1 MSDTVVGDTVVGDTS
16 VMDTVV
22 GDTVVGNTVVC
33 DTVVGNRR
41 PSMMESMKEFYTEK
55 SNDQD
60 FNQKVNVALTLLL
73 EMYRV
78 IMGSLLILMVPQ
90 GCGDHICDI
99 NDNIERTGTLDYVG
113 LATNFATLASMLV
126 LYYIEVK
133 RENKMINYLEVNP
146 AKPRDNK
153 SVGEAL
159 ELLAE
164 DKKNKILSYDNYY
177 CNAGYFSIGL
187 FTLNAIFSSLCIFQH
202 YLDSK
207 TTTVL
212 LTNILFMGSK
222 LADVITT
229 VKTDKNIFYS
239 AYLKRKVQYNDVDPD
254 KLLVEGLPD
263 AENAIETDPMVEN
276 DTMVY
281 RDIVVEIIDNSK
293 PVSNQNSTDKNMMP
307 IY

>member
-1 MSDTVVGDTVVGDTS
+1 MAINHES
-16 VMDTVV
+16 
-22 GDTVVGNTVVC
+22 NE
-33 DTVVGNRR
+33 RQL
-41 PSMMESMKEFYTEK
+41 SMMERMKQFYEEK

-90 GCGDHICDI
+90 GCDDHICDI
-99 NDNIERTGTLDYVG
+99 NDNIERTGIIDYVG
-113 LATNFATLASMLV
+113 LTTNFSTLAAMCG

-146 AKPRDNK
+146 SKPRDDK

-159 ELLAE
+159 ELLDE
-164 DKKNKILSYDNYY
+164 DKKNNILSYDHYY

-187 FTLNAIFSSLCIFQH
+187 FILNAIFSSICIFQN

-254 KLLVEGLPD
+254 KLKCSIEADSD
-263 AENAIETDPMVEN
+263 AETIEVSTITVNNIEIFKGVKD
-276 DTMVY
+276 
-281 RDIVVEIIDNSK
+281 DISDF
-293 PVSNQNSTDKNMMP
+293 NQNNAEDNRAPEQDS
-307 IY
+307 

>member
-1 MSDTVVGDTVVGDTS
+1 MSDTVVDDKVVS
-16 VMDTVV
+16 E
-22 GDTVVGNTVVC
+22 
-33 DTVVGNRR
+33 RR
-41 PSMMESMKEFYTEK
+41 PSMMDSMKEFYVEK

-90 GCGDHICDI
+90 GCGDHVCGI
-99 NDNIERTGTLDYVG
+99 NENIERTGTLDYIG
-113 LATNFATLASMLV
+113 LATNFATLASMLG
-126 LYYIEVK
+126 LYFIEVK
-133 RENKMINYLEVNP
+133 RENKMINYLEVNTS
-146 AKPRDNK
+146 KPRDNDA
-153 SVGEAL
+153 VGEAL

-164 DKKNKILSYDNYY
+164 DKKNKILAYDHYY

-187 FTLNAIFSSLCIFQH
+187 FVLNAVFSSLCIFQNF
-202 YLDSK
+202 LDSK

-254 KLLVEGLPD
+254 KLLIEGLPD
-263 AENAIETDPMVEN
+263 AENAIDTDTLVKS
-276 DTMVY
+276 DTMVD
-281 RDIVVEIIDNSK
+281 RGTVVENDIVVEIIDNSN
-293 PVSNQNSTDKNMMP
+293 PVST
-307 IY
+307 

>member
-1 MSDTVVGDTVVGDTS
+1 MISDTETKE
-16 VMDTVV
+16 
-22 GDTVVGNTVVC
+22 
-33 DTVVGNRR
+33 RR
-41 PSMMESMKEFYTEK
+41 PSMMDSMKEFYAEK

-90 GCGDHICDI
+90 GCGDHVCGI
-99 NDNIERTGTLDYVG
+99 NENIERTGTLDYVG
-113 LATNFATLASMLV
+113 LATNFATLASMLG
-126 LYYIEVK
+126 LYFIEVK
-133 RENKMINYLEVNP
+133 RENKMINYLEVNTS
-146 AKPRDNK
+146 KPRDNDA
-153 SVGEAL
+153 VGEAL

-164 DKKNKILSYDNYY
+164 DKKNKILAYDHYY

-187 FTLNAIFSSLCIFQH
+187 FGLNAVFSSLCIFQN

-212 LTNILFMGSK
+212 LTNVLFMGSK

-263 AENAIETDPMVEN
+263 AENAIDTDTLVKS
-276 DTMVY
+276 DTMVD
-281 RDIVVEIIDNSK
+281 RGTVVENDIVVEIIDNSN
-293 PVSNQNSTDKNMMP
+293 PVST
-307 IY
+307 